1 MDPEQLSSYLCLLD
15 LPLQLN
21 SSPHQANLALIQ
33 SRHLMRIPYQ
43 SRDLHNYKNQPRPSL
58 ALDDL
63 LSTLSMCGGH
73 CYQHS
78 ELLYAALTSLGYS
91 VTRVGSWVLNGKEL
105 RQEMQRTHNILMV
118 TLNNEHFIMDT
129 GFGRRSPR
137 YPLRFSF
144 TETED
149 VECCEGER
157 YRLEVSPT
165 VFTLFEQLSDDSWF
179 PLYAFPRDT
188 TKNQPRTVTREETEQ
203 MFEELYTSKE
213 TITIRDVKMCINLQT
228 VDSRINFMSHGESHT
243 LKVIRKGK
251 KVQEEIFK
259 TQEEMF
265 ERVRQLNV
273 KALGP

>member
-1 MDPEQLSSYLCLLD
+1 

-21 SSPHQANLALIQ
+21 SSPHHANLALIQ

-63 LSTLSMCGGH
+63 LSTLSICGGH

-91 VTRVGSWVLNGKEL
+91 VTRVGSWVLNGREL
-105 RQEMQRTHNILMV
+105 RQEMQRTHNILVV
-118 TLNNEHFIMDT
+118 TLNNEHFLMDT

-165 VFTLFEQLSDDSWF
+165 VYTLFEQLSDDSWF
-179 PLYAFPRDT
+179 PLYAFPRDN
-188 TKNQPRTVTREETEQ
+188 TKNQPRTVTREETDQ

-213 TITIRDVKMCINLQT
+213 TIVIRDVKMCINLQT
-228 VDSRINFMSHGESHT
+228 IDSRINFMSHGESHT

-251 KVQEEIFK
+251 KVEEEIFK
-259 TQEEMF
+259 TQDEMF